1 MRRAS
6 LIWFAAGA
14 ATVSIAAVAAEV
26 AFREPSSAQAWFL
39 RIGEPVQS
47 MSDGIKSAQWEGAEI
62 ARDCGAKHFE
72 MIPGIAADATDSTRI
87 PLVPENNP
95 AMDCIIEKATK
106 SGLWFGV
113 GMEPLDLNT

>member
-6 LIWFAAGA
+6 LLWFAAGA
-14 ATVSIAAVAAEV
+14 AAVSIAAVAAEV
-26 AFREPSSAQAWFL
+26 AFREATSDQAWFL

-47 MSDGIKSAQWEGAEI
+47 MADGIQSAQWEGAEI
-62 ARDCGAKHFE
+62 ARDCGAKNFE
-72 MIPGIAADATDSTRI
+72 MIPGIAADATDSTRV

-106 SGLWFGV
+106 TGLWFGLEL
-113 GMEPLDLNT
+113 EPLDPNT